1 MSVLINDEQIEI
13 LISESEIKARINH
26 LAKEISDTYKKS
38 DQLSSLGCYVV
49 PLFLLLT
56 W

>member
-26 LAKEISDTYKKS
+26 LAKKYRIPTKNLIN
-38 DQLSSLGCYVV
+38 LSSLGFYVV
-49 PLFLLLT
+49 PLFLLLI